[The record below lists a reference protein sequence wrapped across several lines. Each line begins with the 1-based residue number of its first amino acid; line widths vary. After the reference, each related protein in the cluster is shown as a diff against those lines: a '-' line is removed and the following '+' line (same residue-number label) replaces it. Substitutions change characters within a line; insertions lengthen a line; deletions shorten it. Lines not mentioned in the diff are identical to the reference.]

1 MSQVLHTPTYTLIK
15 QGIMYLSVGKG
26 NIYIKIYMLLAYIQD
41 IHSYIFIMHFK
52 RRREERNAFTHYR
65 ITSINVMLP
74 AIIVPSYL

>member
-1 MSQVLHTPTYTLIK
+1 
-15 QGIMYLSVGKG
+15 
-26 NIYIKIYMLLAYIQD
+26 MLLAYIQD
-41 IHSYIFIMHFK
+41 IHSYIFMMHLK